1 MTARDRQRRR
11 RRHSNDAARLITIGF
26 AALFG
31 TIVIA
36 VGIVLGYVVA
46 VADTVPALSQL
57 KQVSDGANSTIYA
70 ANGAFLG
77 TILSDKLRTPI
88 PSSQIPSI
96 LKEATV
102 AIEDQRFYQ
111 HHGVDF
117 QGIIR
122 AAMTDLTSGKTLQGG
137 STITMQL
144 VRNLYVGIDERTLKR
159 KIIEAVLAERL
170 EKVHDKDWILTDYL
184 NTVPYGAEGG
194 QNALGVQAAARIFFN
209 KTAGQL
215 TLPQAALLAGL
226 PQAPSEYNPFTDP
239 SAARARRNEVL
250 GKMAQLGYITLAQE
264 DYADSAPL
272 GVEHGT
278 YYSTR
283 IENYFFNYVQ
293 QQLIAKYGANTV
305 LQGGLRVYTTLNLNL
320 QHQAQKAMS
329 EVLDEPGDPSA
340 AIVTEDPRNG
350 QIEAMAQSSSYSQTQ
365 YNLATEGHRQ
375 PGSTFKA
382 IDLATALS
390 EGVNPNTTYYDS
402 HYLAPGW
409 LPGFPTYGVSTFGDS
424 YQGSVN
430 LVQAT
435 VTSDNTVYAQLAADL
450 GEPNITEMAYKL
462 GVTTKLDGFPSD
474 ALGADGV
481 TPYEMANVYSTL
493 ADGGYRNTPTVIT
506 KVVFPDGTVDSSW
519 SDDPRTEAV
528 SDGVTAEET
537 NILEQNVLHGTA
549 TRSAVDCPTAAKT
562 GTTSNLVDAWLDGY
576 TPDFATVVWMGY
588 PNKDVPM
595 TDVHGQPQQGGYL
608 PAQIWHDY
616 MLPVVGTH
624 CVPFPAPKVPLVYKA
639 FTGKLSHVSS
649 GGGGTGSAPNYSTTV
664 PQGQGTVG
672 TGTQTTTTQTTTTP
686 GQTTPAAGTQ
696 APATQT
702 PANNAPT
709 GTGGAG
715 GAGTGGGAANN
726 GGGQVVQQAP
736 TPQTNAP
743 GNAGTGNGAGVGGG
757 VAAPTGH

>member
-11 RRHSNDAARLITIGF
+11 RRHSSDPARLVLIGG
-26 AALFG
+26 AALVG

-46 VADTVPALSQL
+46 IADNVPPLSQL
-57 KQVSDGANSTIYA
+57 KQISDGSNSEIYA
-70 ANGAFLG
+70 ANGASLG
-77 TILSDKLRTPI
+77 TILSDTLRTPI

-122 AAMTDLTSGKTLQGG
+122 AAMTDLTSGQTLQGG

-144 VRNLYVGIDERTLKR
+144 VRNLYVGVSERTLKR
-159 KIIEAVLAERL
+159 KIQEAVLAEKL

-194 QNALGVQAAARIFFN
+194 QDALGVQAAARIFFN
-209 KTAGQL
+209 KTASQL

-226 PQAPSEYNPFTDP
+226 PQAPSEYNPFDNP
-239 SAARARRNEVL
+239 SAARTRRNEVL
-250 GKMAQLGYITLAQE
+250 AKMAQLGYITLA
-264 DYADSAPL
+264 DASYAESAPL
-272 GVEHGT
+272 GLEHGT

-283 IENYFFNYVQ
+283 IENFFFNYVQ

-305 LQGGLRVYTTLNLNL
+305 LQGGLKVYTTLNLNL
-320 QHQAQKAMS
+320 QHQAQKAMA
-329 EVLDEPGDPSA
+329 EVLDEPGDPAA
-340 AIVTEDPRNG
+340 AIVTENPRNG
-350 QIEAMAQSSSYSQTQ
+350 QIEAMAQSTSYQQSE

-390 EGVNPNTTYYDS
+390 DGVNPNTTYYDS
-402 HYLAPGW
+402 HFLAAGW
-409 LPGFPTYGVSTFGDS
+409 LPGYPTYSVSTFGDT
-424 YQGSVN
+424 YAGSIN

-435 VTSDNTVYAQLAADL
+435 VTSDNTLYAQLAADL
-450 GEPNITEMAYKL
+450 GEPNITAMAYKL

-481 TPYEMANVYSTL
+481 TPLEMANVYATL
-493 ADGGYRNTPTVIT
+493 ADGGYRNTQSVIT

-519 SDDPRTEAV
+519 SDDTRTQAV

-549 TRSAVDCPTAAKT
+549 TRSAIDCPTAAKT

-576 TPDFATVVWMGY
+576 TPNYSTVVWMGY

-595 TDVHGQPQQGGYL
+595 TDVHGEPQQGGYL

-624 CVPFPAPKVPLVYKA
+624 CTPFPAPKQALVYKA

-649 GGGGTGSAPNYSTTV
+649 GGGGTGSAPNYTNTIPLKPFV
-664 PQGQGTVG
+664 PT
-672 TGTQTTTTQTTTTP
+672 TTTTP
-686 GQTTPAAGTQ
+686 QANTTPKPG
-696 APATQT
+696 
-702 PANNAPT
+702 N
-709 GTGGAG
+709 
-715 GAGTGGGAANN
+715 
-726 GGGQVVQQAP
+726 QAP
-736 TPQTNAP
+736 TNETNTTP
-743 GNAGTGNGAGVGGG
+743 GNTGAPAGAPTNGGNQVAPVTPSPQISVPNANGNQGAATGTGGG
-757 VAAPTGH
+757 VAAPTAP